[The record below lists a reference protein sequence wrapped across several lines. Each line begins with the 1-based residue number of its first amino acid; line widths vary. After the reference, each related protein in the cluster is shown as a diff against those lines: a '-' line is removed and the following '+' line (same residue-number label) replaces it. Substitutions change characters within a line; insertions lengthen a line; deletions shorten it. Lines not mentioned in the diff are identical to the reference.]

1 MADNVENI
9 EQPSPILTAD
19 QRIRLFVSSTI
30 PDLKLERAAAR
41 AAIEDLKLHPVLF
54 EPGARPHSAQDVYRA
69 LLAQSHIYIGIFGA
83 SYGYVAPDMSVS
95 GIEDE
100 YNLSLSAGM
109 PQFVYIKETSEP
121 RDEKLDA
128 LLKRIRNSGNVVY
141 CRFTTSEELAD
152 RIKNDVMLFLSE
164 RWQLAPPPVP
174 RGHAPLALHSYLQD
188 LHARMH
194 GQVLLPRQHIH
205 DTVRDKLQQSKVLLL
220 EGDPGTGKTF
230 LLGDIGSA
238 DNTLY
243 VSLRNKTTQQVCIYL
258 ASHLASRRNSNIP
271 SAPTEEEARAVLQEE
286 LANSEALLLID
297 DVDQNAPVAQ
307 ALVSLDYYGNQVIF
321 TTRSAQ
327 AQNAIYQDMAKL
339 TVPPF
344 DGGEVE
350 EFLALHEVS
359 LPPGE
364 LQKVYDASRG
374 NPLYLYYYTQ
384 HPASPLPEGLA
395 EYQRTL
401 WGQLSAAQQEIANLV
416 AHFRLGQ
423 LNVAD
428 LHDLLKKGN
437 AISGSPMETKQL
449 LDAAAPLLRQV
460 DGGYEL
466 FHPYFEEYVRSSAAA
481 DGLSTHYH
489 QTLAEH
495 AIAKGWAV
503 PTAYHLLQA
512 GDPRLKDYVLQ
523 AVHAAMVRGEWPLA
537 EEFTTRQ
544 VEFAI
549 ENGDRHSEAYAR
561 YLLAQVHQEVGR
573 YADARVEANK
583 AIQLFG
589 ETGDAEWK
597 QAVEYWTSN
606 LLIEEGRGGEAIE
619 MLNKA
624 VEFYRGKDNLQEAI
638 SQIALSYA
646 CIQASLY
653 RPGAKAAE
661 RALELFREVGDEQGI
676 NAALINLACCAGGL
690 DDNESQGKYAEQII
704 EIARARGLPRLE
716 LAGLN
721 HRARVQRLADD
732 PAAAQRTLERCI
744 ELSQKLGMVEKE
756 VMNIAN
762 LGNALRD
769 QKLNE
774 RAERAYHEALAKARE
789 YKLPRQEA
797 HALELLS
804 RLKHEQGLYEEAVK
818 MGLEALALH
827 NQFGEYVRIA
837 STQDYLARS
846 YLKLGSQR
854 DAAEGYEESGKN
866 YETAQIWDYSAYQ
879 YGQASGLWN
888 EIGEHER
895 AGHCLSRSV
904 QCALL
909 DGEPE
914 KAESILAEAPLDLS
928 KGQVGLLY
936 LQVLERFTKQ
946 PAVPTI
952 TSFIYNFSAYCKR
965 HSDPGE
971 KECYRR
977 GLALLCEAIKQRRDP
992 NLINALAVGVEQ
1004 ANEEMLPTSALEQ
1017 LEEAAAEVVEHL
1029 YYRAHKDGLW
1039 IWTVGLDW
1047 LGGGL
1052 IQITCLS
1059 EEGIA
1064 RRIAMALALLIIG
1077 NHELIEECVAELGGN
1092 LEEGL
1097 EIHVCTKRDFEENIG
1112 SKIQPRKPGE
1122 AYFAGLID
1130 SETTTDGA
1138 TRPAILILFDEY
1150 EQEADWAAHPENKEF
1165 VWVLMILHGAIIRH
1179 FTHRDPTNA
1188 PENSMIAKKSRRFCE
1203 SVLQGY

>member
-1 MADNVENI
+1 MADDVENI

-30 PDLKLERAAAR
+30 PDLKPERAATR
-41 AAIEDLKLHPVLF
+41 AAIEDLKLHSVLF
-54 EPGARPHSAQDVYRA
+54 EPEARPHSAQDVYRA
-69 LLAQSHIYIGIFGA
+69 LLAQSQIYIGIFGT
-83 SYGYVAPDMSVS
+83 SYGYVAPDMNVS

-109 PQFVYIKETSEP
+109 PQFVYVKQTSEP
-121 RDEKLDA
+121 RDERLDA
-128 LLKRIRNSGNVVY
+128 LLKRLRNSGNIVY
-141 CRFTTSEELAD
+141 SRFTTCEELAD

-164 RWQLAPPPVP
+164 RWQLASPPSTHGRVPV
-174 RGHAPLALHSYLQD
+174 ALHSYLQD
-188 LHARMH
+188 LHVRMQ
-194 GQVLLPRQHIH
+194 GQALVPRERIV
-205 DTVRDKLQQSKVLLL
+205 DALRGKLQQSRVLLL
-220 EGDPGTGKTF
+220 KGDPGIGKTF
-230 LLGDIGSA
+230 LLGGMGST
-238 DNTLY
+238 DNALY
-243 VSLRNKTTQQVCIYL
+243 VSLRNKTTQQVCVYL
-258 ASHLASRRNSNIP
+258 GSHLASRRNSNIP
-271 SAPTEEEARAVLQEE
+271 SAPTEEEARSVLQEE
-286 LANSEALLLID
+286 LAKSTALLLID
-297 DVDQNAPVAQ
+297 DVEQNAPVTQ
-307 ALVSLDYYGNQVIF
+307 ALVSLDYYENQVIF
-321 TTRSAQ
+321 TTRSTQ
-327 AQNAIYQDMAKL
+327 SQNAIYQDMAKF
-339 TVPPF
+339 TVPAF
-344 DGGEVE
+344 NRGEVE
-350 EFLALHEVS
+350 HFLAIHEVR

-384 HPASPLPEGLA
+384 HPTSPLPDSLA
-395 EYQRTL
+395 EYQRAL

-416 AHFRLGQ
+416 AHFRHGQ

-428 LHDLLKKGN
+428 LHDLLEKGN
-437 AISGSPMETKQL
+437 AITGSPMETKQL

-460 DGGYEL
+460 GGGYEL
-466 FHPYFEEYVRSSAAA
+466 FHPYFEEYVRSSAVT

-489 QTLAEH
+489 LMLAEH

-512 GDPRLKDYVLQ
+512 EDSRLKDYVLQ
-523 AVHAAMVRGEWPLA
+523 AVHAAMFRGEWPLA

-544 VEFAI
+544 AEIAI
-549 ENGDRHSEAYAR
+549 QNGDRHSEAYAR
-561 YLLAQVHQEVGR
+561 YLLAQVYQELGR
-573 YADARVEANK
+573 YADARAEADR

-597 QAVEYWTSN
+597 QAVEYWASN

-619 MLNKA
+619 MLDKA
-624 VEFYRGKDNLQEAI
+624 VEFYRDKDNLQEAI

-661 RALELFREVGDEQGI
+661 RALELFTEVGDEQGI

-690 DDNESQGKYAEQII
+690 DDNESQGKYAEQVI
-704 EIARARGLPRLE
+704 EIAQARGLPRLE

-732 PAAAQRTLERCI
+732 PAAAQRTLQRCI

-769 QKLNE
+769 QKLDE
-774 RAERAYHEALAKARE
+774 QAQRAYDEALAKARE

-804 RLKHEQGLYEEAVK
+804 RLKHEHGLYEESVNI
-818 MGLEALALH
+818 GLEALAIH

-866 YETAQIWDYSAYQ
+866 YETAQMWDYAAYQ
-879 YGQASGLWN
+879 YGQASGLWS

-895 AGHCLSRSV
+895 AGHCLSQSV

-928 KGQVGLLY
+928 KDNVGQLY
-936 LQVLERFTKQ
+936 LQVLERFTQQ
-946 PAVPTI
+946 PAAPTI
-952 TSFIYNFSAYCKR
+952 VSFIYNFSAYCKR
-965 HSDPGE
+965 HSEPSE

-977 GLALLCEAIKQRRDP
+977 GLALLCEVIKQRHDR

-1004 ANEEMLPTSALEQ
+1004 ANEELLPTSEIEQ
-1017 LEEAAAEVVEHL
+1017 LEEAAAGVVEHL

-1047 LGGGL
+1047 PGGGL
-1052 IQITCLS
+1052 IQLTCLS

-1064 RRIAMALALLIIG
+1064 RRITMALALLIRG
-1077 NHELIEECVAELGGN
+1077 NHELIEDCVAELGGN
-1092 LEEGL
+1092 LEGGL
-1097 EIHVCTKRDFEENIG
+1097 ELQVCTKRDFEENVG
-1112 SKIQPRKPGE
+1112 SKIQPREPGK
-1122 AYFAGLID
+1122 AYFAGLLD
-1130 SETTTDGA
+1130 SETLADGR
-1138 TRPAILILFDEY
+1138 TRPAILILLDEY
-1150 EQEADWAAHPENKEF
+1150 EQEADWMTHPENKEF
-1165 VWVLMILHGAIIRH
+1165 VWVLMVVHGGIIRH
-1179 FTHRDPTNA
+1179 FTHVDPSA
-1188 PENSMIAKKSRRFCE
+1188 PEYSAIAKKSRRFCE